1 MLAKPKNLPH
11 VDMNFIDKYVKEQ
24 QQQKLPFSVS
34 FCKLKSIVIFVAS
47 EKLI

>member
-11 VDMNFIDKYVKEQ
+11 VDMNFIDKYVKE